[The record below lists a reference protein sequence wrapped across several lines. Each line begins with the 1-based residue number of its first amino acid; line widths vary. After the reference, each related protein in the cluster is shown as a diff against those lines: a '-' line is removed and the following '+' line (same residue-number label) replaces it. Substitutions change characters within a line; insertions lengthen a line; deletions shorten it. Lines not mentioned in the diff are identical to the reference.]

1 MFFINRYRRLKFISS
16 RNNFQMQITISFLFS
31 TLYRSR
37 KIYQIP
43 TLFQISRLQMAKN
56 YRPRNCYQSAT
67 CNQSPKSELLSTA
80 NRYQMLQ
87 FIKRELVSFLFFVVL
102 GNELLDV
109 TAYGLQSDF
118 LSPETMPKATVEL
131 ALTKNRKLLLASVLP
146 KVTFYISIVYNLL
159 SK

>member
-1 MFFINRYRRLKFISS
+1 MFFLNRYRRLKFISS

-43 TLFQISRLQMAKN
+43 TLFQNSRLQMAKN
-56 YRPRNCYQSAT
+56 YRPINCYQSAT

-87 FIKRELVSFLFFVVL
+87 YIKRELVSFLFFVVL
-102 GNELLDV
+102 GNGWRYETLGISELCL
-109 TAYGLQSDF
+109 
-118 LSPETMPKATVEL
+118 
-131 ALTKNRKLLLASVLP
+131 
-146 KVTFYISIVYNLL
+146 ISRYEP
-159 SK
+159 